1 MMKIGWQILKFP
13 DKLWVQVLTTKYLK
27 HGAEGLEIR
36 RKNWGSVLWRGVR
49 SVWPSLRQSCQ
60 TSIRNGCNTLFWY
73 DTWIDSGISLSD
85 VALQEIDEEEGNRT
99 VAEAVDENG
108 NWNWSLLN
116 SFLPSEF
123 VSQVAGMPPPTANS
137 GEDELI
143 WGPDPKGSFTLK
155 SAYEIRAAINH
166 LAISDPW
173 RTVWNWQGPNRIR
186 FFLWLVA
193 HNRLLTN
200 AERRRRHLC
209 ATESCSRCS
218 SASEDAI
225 HVLRDCKFA
234 RDLWLSLIPTANL
247 QSFFAGTLQDWLCR
261 ELQNA
266 EFGQLVGIACWLLWK
281 ARNEAIFDKVSV
293 TSDQLRLRVLF
304 WIAGVRETMKAH
316 SQSLSGTSI
325 RRRETLLS
333 WIPPPDAWFAINTD
347 GSVIQPSSS
356 AAAGG
361 LVRDSSGRLKACFSA
376 NLGSCTIMRAE
387 LRAAAI
393 GLTQAWELGVKKAIL
408 YMDSLAAISSISQS
422 GAADTRHGP
431 VISHIRGLLS
441 RQWEVEIR
449 HTYRETNKAADLLAN
464 LGHSLD
470 LGTHF
475 LHSCPA
481 TVRKA
486 LADDCMGVT
495 YPRLIPFNG

>member
-1 MMKIGWQILKFP
+1 
-13 DKLWVQVLTTKYLK
+13 
-27 HGAEGLEIR
+27 
-36 RKNWGSVLWRGVR
+36 
-49 SVWPSLRQSCQ
+49 
-60 TSIRNGCNTLFWY
+60 
-73 DTWIDSGISLSD
+73 
-85 VALQEIDEEEGNRT
+85 
-99 VAEAVDENG
+99 
-108 NWNWSLLN
+108 
-116 SFLPSEF
+116 
-123 VSQVAGMPPPTANS
+123 MPPPTANS

-361 LVRDSSGRLKACFSA
+361 LVR
-376 NLGSCTIMRAE
+376 
-387 LRAAAI
+387 
-393 GLTQAWELGVKKAIL
+393 
-408 YMDSLAAISSISQS
+408 
-422 GAADTRHGP
+422 
-431 VISHIRGLLS
+431 
-441 RQWEVEIR
+441 QWEVEIR